1 MGIEP
6 KNSHIDDI
14 RQRAI
19 SPHNAPIAGTR
30 VVGFFAFGKHML
42 DPVKIGIL
50 YSTTGPY
57 GAMGRDAFDGVEFAF
72 HEYRNAGG
80 TRVQPVFFDPHA
92 DLAAYLEGARSLIR
106 DSGCRHII
114 GTITSAARK
123 EVLPLVEKHDGLL
136 WYMCPYEGFEANEN
150 VIYIGGCPNQHLIP
164 LFEHLVP
171 RYGTRPYLVGANY
184 VWGWEMNRLAREL
197 VANAGGTV
205 LGERYLPLEET
216 AVERIIADI
225 AEKRPSFILNN
236 LIGPSSYAFLEAM
249 YELGKRDPAFLPEN
263 CPVASCD
270 LQESE
275 LDEVA
280 AGAATGQLCAASYFD
295 TLDSVENRDFKARL
309 RAFKPETRRVSSIFA
324 SAYTAVTMCIAA
336 IEASAASDPA
346 TVRRQVHGRTWPG
359 LFGAMTVDPA
369 TNHAALPF
377 LLGRINAERGFD
389 VIASRPPLAADP
401 YLTGGSTRRE
411 PLLRVVS

>member
-1 MGIEP
+1 MQ
-6 KNSHIDDI
+6 D
-14 RQRAI
+14 
-19 SPHNAPIAGTR
+19 T
-30 VVGFFAFGKHML
+30 
-42 DPVKIGIL
+42 VKIGIL

-57 GAMGRDAFDGVEFAF
+57 GVMGRDARGGAEFAF
-72 HEYRNAGG
+72 HEYAKAGG
-80 TRVQPVFFDPHA
+80 TRIEPVFFDPHA
-92 DLAAYLEGARSLIR
+92 NLSAYVEGARSLIR
-106 DSGCRHII
+106 ESGCRHIV

-150 VIYIGGCPNQHLIP
+150 VIYVGGCPNQHLIP
-164 LFEHLVP
+164 LFEHLIP
-171 RYGTRPYLVGANY
+171 RYGARPYLVGANY

-197 VANAGGTV
+197 IANAGGTV

-225 AEKRPSFILNN
+225 AEKRPSFVLNN

-249 YELGKRDPAFLPEN
+249 HALGERDPAFLPEN

-270 LQESE
+270 LQECE

-280 AGAATGQLCAASYFD
+280 DGAAIGQLCAASYFD
-295 TLDSVENRDFKARL
+295 TLDSLENRAFKARL
-309 RAFKPETRRVSSIFA
+309 GEFKPEIGRVSSIFA
-324 SAYTAVTMCIAA
+324 SAYTAVSMCIAA
-336 IEASAASDPA
+336 IEGSGTDDPS
-346 TVRRQVHGRTWPG
+346 TVRSDVLSRTWPG
-359 LFGAMTVDPA
+359 LFGDMVIDPA

-377 LLGRINAERGFD
+377 LLGRINAKRGFD

-401 YLTGGSTRRE
+401 YLTGTSVRRE
-411 PLLRVVS
+411 PWLRVVP

>member
-1 MGIEP
+1 
-6 KNSHIDDI
+6 
-14 RQRAI
+14 
-19 SPHNAPIAGTR
+19 
-30 VVGFFAFGKHML
+30 ML
-42 DPVKIGIL
+42 DTAKIGIL

-57 GAMGRDAFDGVEFAF
+57 GAMGRDAMDGVEFAF
-72 HEYRNAGG
+72 REYRDGG
-80 TRVQPVFFDPHA
+80 GRGIEPFFFDPHA
-92 DLAAYLEGARSLIR
+92 DLAAYLEGARRLIR
-106 DSGCRHII
+106 EGGCRHII

-136 WYMCPYEGFEANEN
+136 WYTCPYEGFEANEN
-150 VIYIGGCPNQHLIP
+150 VIYLGGCPNQHLIP

-197 VANAGGTV
+197 TVNAGGTV

-249 YELGKRDPAFLPEN
+249 HALGQRDPAFLPEN

-275 LDEVA
+275 LDEIA
-280 AGAATGQLCAASYFD
+280 AGAAVGQLCAASYFD
-295 TLDSVENRDFKARL
+295 TLDSAANADFKARL
-309 RAFKPETRRVSSIFA
+309 CSVMPETRRVSSIFA
-324 SAYTAVTMCIAA
+324 SAYTAVTLCIAA
-336 IEASAASDPA
+336 LEASADSDPA
-346 TVRRQVHGRTWPG
+346 SVRRQVHARTWPG
-359 LFGAMTVDPA
+359 LFGPMTIDQA

-389 VIASRPPLAADP
+389 VIAARPPLVADP
-401 YLTGGSTRRE
+401 YLTGSQARRA
-411 PLLRVVS
+411 PLLKVVS